1 MVLTGASQAVLVVHP
16 QTPATL
22 PVTLVA
28 EVRRVSAAVLRC
40 DYVLQAD
47 LTLLALPGRRAGE
60 RRDELWRH
68 TCFEAFVS
76 AAEES
81 GYYEFNFSPSGDW
94 AAYRFADYRRG
105 MARAPLGHAPAVQVD
120 ARPGRLALSATLE
133 LGGDVLCGERALER
147 ASGLRLALAAVLE
160 DQQGALSYWALAHPP
175 GTPDF
180 HHRAGFTLALHAP

>member
-1 MVLTGASQAVLVVHP
+1 MVVTGASQAPLVAHP
-16 QTPATL
+16 QTPAML

-28 EVRRVSAAVLRC
+28 EVRRISAAVLRC

-47 LTLLALPGRRAGE
+47 LTLVALPARRAGE

-76 AAEES
+76 TPEEP

-105 MARAPLGHAPAVQVD
+105 MARAPLGHAPAVQLD
-120 ARPGRLALSATLE
+120 AGPGRLALSATLE
-133 LGGDVLCGERALER
+133 LGGLAALER
-147 ASGLRLALAAVLE
+147 ASELRLALAAVLE

-175 GTPDF
+175 GKPDF
-180 HHRAGFTLALHAP
+180 HHRAGFTLELHAR

>member
-1 MVLTGASQAVLVVHP
+1 MVVTGASQAVLVAHP

-22 PVTLVA
+22 PATLVA

-40 DYVLQAD
+40 DYLLQAD
-47 LTLLALPGRRAGE
+47 LTRLALPARRAGE

-76 AAEES
+76 VPQGP
-81 GYYEFNFSPSGDW
+81 GYYEFNFAPSGDW
-94 AAYRFADYRRG
+94 AAYWFEDYRRG
-105 MARAPLGHAPAVQVD
+105 MARAPLGHAPAVQVH

-133 LGGDVLCGERALER
+133 LGGLGSLER
-147 ASGLRLALAAVLE
+147 AAELRIALAAVLE

-175 GTPDF
+175 GKPDF
-180 HHRAGFTLALHAP
+180 HHRAGFTLELHAP

>member
-1 MVLTGASQAVLVVHP
+1 VVVAGASQAVLVAHP

-22 PVTLVA
+22 PATLVA
-28 EVRRVSAAVLRC
+28 EVRTVSAAVLRC
-40 DYVLQAD
+40 EYVLQAD
-47 LTLLALPGRRAGE
+47 LTPLALPAWRAGE

-76 AAEES
+76 APEES

-94 AAYRFADYRRG
+94 AAYRFEDYRRG
-105 MARAPLGHAPAVQVD
+105 MTRALLGQAPAVQLD
-120 ARPGRLALSATLE
+120 ARPGRLALCATLE
-133 LGGDVLCGERALER
+133 LGGLGSLGR

-175 GTPDF
+175 GKPDF
-180 HHRAGFTLALHAP
+180 HHPVGFTLELHAP